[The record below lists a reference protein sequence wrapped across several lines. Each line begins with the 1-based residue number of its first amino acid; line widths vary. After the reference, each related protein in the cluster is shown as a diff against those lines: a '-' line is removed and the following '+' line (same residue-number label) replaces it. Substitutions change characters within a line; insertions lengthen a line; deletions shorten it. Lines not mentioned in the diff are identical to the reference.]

1 MILFSV
7 ARHRAWVWPAVIV
20 FSLAFSATREALP
33 QVGSGRPSPW
43 AACGAWREH
52 ISDLVDQHRTAHEMD
67 DEDLGEVERL
77 FYAAQSACS
86 GGNFSEAFDLYD
98 SLPLGRVTAREI
110 R

>member
-1 MILFSV
+1 
-7 ARHRAWVWPAVIV
+7 
-20 FSLAFSATREALP
+20 
-33 QVGSGRPSPW
+33 
-43 AACGAWREH
+43 
-52 ISDLVDQHRTAHEMD
+52 MD

-86 GGNFSEAFDLYD
+86 GGNFSEAFALYD

>member
-1 MILFSV
+1 MA
-7 ARHRAWVWPAVIV
+7 ARARAAGVWPAVIV

-52 ISDLVDQHRTAHEMD
+52 ISDLVDQHRTARDMND
-67 DEDLGEVERL
+67 DDLSEVLRL
-77 FYAAQSACS
+77 FHAAQTACS
-86 GGNFSEAFDLYD
+86 RGSFSEALTLYD
-98 SLPLGRVTAREI
+98 NLLLGTVTARQM